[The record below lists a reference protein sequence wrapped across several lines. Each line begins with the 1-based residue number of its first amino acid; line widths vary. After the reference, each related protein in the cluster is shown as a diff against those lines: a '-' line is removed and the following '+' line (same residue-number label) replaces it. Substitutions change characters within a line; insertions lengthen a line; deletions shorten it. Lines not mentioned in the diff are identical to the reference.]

1 MMPSFESLARIA
13 EIEFS
18 EIVADS
24 ALFGEKL
31 RLFIN
36 DSSYIRYMAVAYA

>member
-1 MMPSFESLARIA
+1 MNLSFESWARIA

-18 EIVADS
+18 EFVLDS
-24 ALFGEKL
+24 ALLGEKL

-36 DSSYIRYMAVAYA
+36 DSSTIDI